1 MKKINSLFFSLILIS
16 TAPFADECSQIP
28 NANIIYKSITESTA
42 TNLSIKRLQQI
53 VGVTADGIWGRQ
65 SDAAYSNL
73 ISRCNSYTYPGIS
86 LIVNEAK
93 ITDFYKN
100 QTVFEQI
107 PFQYCSNEKI
117 PIYGE
122 VKVKPEVGAVVGGA
136 VLGGIIG
143 KTVTKKDK
151 GAAVGAIIGGAIAN
165 ETQKSKTKTEIIG
178 YENIQRCETK
188 FQNSPRD
195 ETVYSYSTITFV
207 LDGKEQTIEFQKN
220 Q

>member
-16 TAPFADECSQIP
+16 TAPFADECSQVP
-28 NANIIYKSITESTA
+28 NANNIYKSITESTA